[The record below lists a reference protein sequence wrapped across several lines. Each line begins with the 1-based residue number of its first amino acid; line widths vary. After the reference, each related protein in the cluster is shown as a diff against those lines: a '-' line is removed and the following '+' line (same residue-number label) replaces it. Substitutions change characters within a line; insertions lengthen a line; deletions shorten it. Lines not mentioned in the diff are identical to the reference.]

1 MPHVLVTGGAGY
13 IGSHTVPRLL
23 AAGLEVTVLD
33 DLSAGHASAVPNGVR
48 LFEVDLAEEVEA
60 VRAIELSR
68 PDAVVHFAG
77 AIEAGLSMTDP
88 ARFYR
93 VNVLG
98 SFHVA
103 EALRL
108 LGCPPLVYSSSA
120 AVYGDPESVP
130 IPETAPTRPTS
141 VYGRTKL
148 DTEGLFAAYRGAYGL
163 RSTALRYFNA
173 AGAATDGGLGE
184 AHRVETHLIPLALR
198 AVASGDPLTVF
209 GTDYPTPDGSAVRD
223 YVHVDDLAD
232 AHVLAVRSLL
242 DGDAGAAYNVGLGVG
257 FSVLEVLAAV
267 ERVTGTPVPQQLSD
281 RRSGD
286 PAELVADSA
295 RIRAELGWTPA
306 HADLDDIV
314 ATAYAWHAATGQ

>member
-1 MPHVLVTGGAGY
+1 MPNVLVTGGAGY
-13 IGSHTVPRLL
+13 IGSHTVRRLL
-23 AAGLEVTVLD
+23 AAGLDVTVLD
-33 DLSAGHASAVPNGVR
+33 DLSAGHASAVPDGVR
-48 LFEVDLAEEVEA
+48 LFEVDLAEETEA
-60 VRAIELSR
+60 VRAIDLGR

-93 VNVLG
+93 VNVVG

-120 AVYGDPESVP
+120 AVYGDPASVP
-130 IPETAPTRPTS
+130 IAETAATSPTN

-148 DTEGLFAAYRGAYGL
+148 DTEGMFAAYGGAYGL

-173 AGAATDGGLGE
+173 AGASTDGGLGE
-184 AHRVETHLIPLALR
+184 AHRVETHLIPLALQ
-198 AVASGDPLTVF
+198 AVSSGRPVSVF

-232 AHVLAVRSLL
+232 AHVLAVRALL
-242 DGDAGAAYNVGLGVG
+242 DGGAGAAYNVGLGVG
-257 FSVLEVLAAV
+257 FSVLEVLRSV
-267 ERVTGTPVPQQLSD
+267 TRVTGSPVPQQLSG
-281 RRSGD
+281 RRAGD

-295 RIRAELGWTPA
+295 KIRAELGWSPA
-306 HADLDDIV
+306 HTDLEDIV
-314 ATAYAWHAATGQ
+314 ATAYAWHSTQ